1 MEMEKA
7 HAAGQ
12 GGTVTVL
19 PPTPQDEVHR
29 QSAAAEL
36 ADHLAQSGALLARCV
51 AMAKATRGDRLGPMY
66 AAARLMNANAQVARA
81 LAHVALVERRTR
93 TIVETIQL
101 PKPENAELNS
111 GFPSAEAMDDARTA
125 LERRLDA
132 CLAARRRA
140 QQGPEDS
147 TTGPNQ

>member
-1 MEMEKA
+1 MSETHA
-7 HAAGQ
+7 LAAGQ
-12 GGTVTVL
+12 GGTVTIL
-19 PPTPQDEVHR
+19 APSSQDEVHR

-36 ADHLAQSGALLARCV
+36 AGYLAQSGTLLARCV

-93 TIVETIQL
+93 TIVETIQP
-101 PKPENAELNS
+101 PKPENTELNS
-111 GFPSAEAMDDARTA
+111 GFPSAEAMDDARAA

-132 CLAARRRA
+132 CLAARQRA
-140 QQGPEDS
+140 QQSPEDS
-147 TTGPNQ
+147 ATGPSQ